1 MSHSSEFRSN
11 RSPDGQPEEGAPLR
25 GGAAEVM
32 KLALPVV
39 LTHLSITAM
48 QIVDSVMVGSV
59 MVGQLGSPQLAS
71 VGFGG
76 VWMWTLVCFFVGTTS
91 CVQTFVSQ
99 HYGGGNHR
107 ECGQWPGR
115 RSTP

>member
-1 MSHSSEFRSN
+1 MSHPSETRS
-11 RSPDGQPEEGAPLR
+11 RQSPDPRPESSAPLR
-25 GGAAEVM
+25 GGTAEVV

-48 QIVDSVMVGSV
+48 QIVDSI

-76 VWMWTLVCFFVGTTS
+76 VWLWTLTCFFVGTTT

-99 HYGGGNHR
+99 HYGAGNNR
-107 ECGQWPGR
+107 ACGSWAWQAIYVLGPM
-115 RSTP
+115 T